1 MNSIT
6 RARKM
11 ILEEEN
17 SSQMKSHDLVWM
29 AVKLLFLAK
38 QDAWTK
44 EQKQLIDKAIDKCLE
59 VEFVMERDTDEYRGL

>member
-1 MNSIT
+1 
-6 RARKM
+6 
-11 ILEEEN
+11 
-17 SSQMKSHDLVWM
+17 MKSHDLVWM